1 MITHN
6 QNNELLTLIAQGDE
20 KAFRELFDQY
30 SQLIYS
36 FAYHLTDSDII
47 AKDVVQE
54 IFIRIWTNR
63 HTLDQIVNI
72 RAWILRLTRNH
83 VLNGL
88 KRKAHE
94 TVLLREIKAG
104 LSENHHQTDETIQYR
119 ELELLLNQAVAQL
132 PPQQQK
138 VYQLSRNA
146 GLRHDEIAALL
157 NISQETVKKH
167 IMAALL
173 SIRKYLERKGKLRP
187 GSFAIFF

>member
-1 MITHN
+1 MDTHN
-6 QNNELLTLIAQGDE
+6 QNNELLTLISQSDE

-30 SQLIYS
+30 SQLIFS

-94 TVLLREIKAG
+94 TMLLREIKAG
-104 LSENHHQTDETIQYR
+104 LTEDHHPTDEAIQYR
-119 ELELLLNQAVAQL
+119 ELETLLQQAIAQL

-146 GLRHDEIAALL
+146 GMKHDEIATAL
-157 NISQETVKKH
+157 NISPETVKKH

-173 SIRKYLERKGKLRP
+173 SIRKYLEKREQLPPRM
-187 GSFAIFF
+187 FAIFF